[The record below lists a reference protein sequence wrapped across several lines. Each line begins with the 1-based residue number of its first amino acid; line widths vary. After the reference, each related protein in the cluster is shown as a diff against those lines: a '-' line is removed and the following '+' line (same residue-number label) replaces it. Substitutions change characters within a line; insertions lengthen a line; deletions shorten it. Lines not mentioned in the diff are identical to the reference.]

1 MSTDGPR
8 LTADGIDLSGCRTLD
23 LYGDYLADDGTAI
36 SDSRPKVAESD
47 DLVILRDFSGHEL
60 NELATLLDMDRSEL
74 SKRMHNIVR
83 SYGRDE
89 AQGTGDPLVFVK

>member
-8 LTADGIDLSGCRTLD
+8 LTADGIDLSGCQTLD

-36 SDSRPKVAESD
+36 SDSRPVVAESD
-47 DLVILRDFSGHEL
+47 ALVILRDTSGHEL
-60 NELATLLDMDRSEL
+60 NELANLLGMDRSDL
-74 SKRMHNIVR
+74 SEQMHNIVR
-83 SYGRDE
+83 SYGRE